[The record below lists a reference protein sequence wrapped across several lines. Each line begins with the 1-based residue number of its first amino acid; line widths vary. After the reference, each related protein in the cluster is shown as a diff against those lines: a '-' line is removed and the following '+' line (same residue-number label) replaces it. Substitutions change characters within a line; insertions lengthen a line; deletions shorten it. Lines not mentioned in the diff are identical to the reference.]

1 MLTLEEIEN
10 ISFRRAGFGGYK
22 ADDVD
27 RFVDSVI
34 EKVKQLELTNRELEN
49 RIEQLNK
56 QVLKYEAQADSVQ
69 DAIITAEK
77 TAKKLVADASSRS
90 VSMVSDAESRSKAML
105 ADAEERSFNMLSEAE
120 TRSQTIL
127 NSAMLRSA
135 SSIDENNRIIEQQK
149 QNIIRIQSE
158 VTRFR
163 AALIE
168 SYKTH
173 IKLINSLPTEEEFR
187 QYQSKLDENYP
198 EEQPATPESVGDEL
212 QQDADKAVEDAKEK
226 TRIRVDVL
234 DEDRVREISEE
245 MRTNAGAQAAIE
257 RENSADDDD
266 EQTLLDENAVVFA
279 EGVYEQSKNTDS
291 NADDIMAAVSAGES
305 FAGAD
310 DEPGAMSIDEI
321 DDGVIFSSAE
331 AEEHFRGEKNNRQP
345 VAPSDNDGQ

>member
-22 ADDVD
+22 VDDVD

-34 EKVKQLELTNRELEN
+34 EKVKQLELSNRELEN

-56 QVLKYEAQADSVQ
+56 QVIKYEAQADNVQ

-77 TAKKLVADASSRS
+77 TAKKLVSDAAVKSE
-90 VSMVSDAESRSKAML
+90 SMVSEAERKSQTML
-105 ADAEERSFNMLSEAE
+105 AEAEEKSFNMMSEAE

-127 NSAMLRSA
+127 NSALLRSA

-163 AALIE
+163 EALID

-173 IKLINSLPTEEEFR
+173 IKLINSLPTEEEFK
-187 QYQSKLDENYP
+187 QYQSKLDEKYP
-198 EEQPATPESVGDEL
+198 KAEPATPESVGSSL
-212 QQDADKAVEDAKEK
+212 QEDADKAVEDAKEK
-226 TRIRVDVL
+226 TRIRVDFIN
-234 DEDRVREISEE
+234 EDRVKEISEE
-245 MRTNAGAQAAIE
+245 VRTNTRAQAAFE
-257 RENSADDDD
+257 KENAADD
-266 EQTLLDENAVVFA
+266 EEETLLDENAVVFA
-279 EGVYEQSKNTDS
+279 DGVYEQSKNTDS
-291 NADDIMAAVSAGES
+291 NADEIMAAVSAAES
-305 FAGAD
+305 FESAD
-310 DEPGAMSIDEI
+310 DEPKPMSIDEI

-331 AEEHFRGEKNNRQP
+331 AEEHFRDEKNNRQP
-345 VAPSDNDGQ
+345 VKAADDGQ